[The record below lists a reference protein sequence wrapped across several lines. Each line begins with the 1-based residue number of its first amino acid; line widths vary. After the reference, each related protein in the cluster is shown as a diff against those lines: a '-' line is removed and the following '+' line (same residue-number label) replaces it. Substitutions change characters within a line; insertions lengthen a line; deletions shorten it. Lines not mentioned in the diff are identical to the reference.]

1 MPLWGKVDNA
11 ANSTIFAASQVNKA
25 PNSTNRAL
33 LYSNTTAD
41 AFITNATVGQFGV
54 DTTEAA
60 SALGVTH
67 AGWVLRTEG
76 TGGRA
81 GRVFHETL
89 VAMNSITGDGD
100 DTGYPDYRIVIN
112 TQPSSNAIG
121 PGNAVSFIVSA
132 VTIPT
137 GGALSYEWQKQ
148 YGATDWATVTDG
160 GVFGGT
166 DTDTLTIS
174 NNTTLNGNVFRV
186 IVSEDGSNPVTSAN
200 ATLTVT

>member
-11 ANSTIFAASQVNKA
+11 ANSTIFAAAQVNKT
-25 PNSTNRAL
+25 PNSTNRDL

-54 DTTEAA
+54 DTTEVK
-60 SALGVTH
+60 SANGVTH
-67 AGWVLRTEG
+67 AGWVLRTVG

-81 GRVFHETL
+81 GRVFQETL

-132 VTIPT
+132 VTVPT
-137 GGALSYEWQKQ
+137 GGTLTYEWQKTN
-148 YGATDWATVTDG
+148 GVVDWTTINDG
-160 GVFGGT
+160 GIFGGS
-166 DTDTLTIS
+166 DTNTLSIS

-186 IVSEDGSNPVTSAN
+186 IVGEDGSNSVVSAN

>member
-11 ANSTIFAASQVNKA
+11 ANSTIFAAAQVNKA
-25 PNSTNRAL
+25 PDSTNREL
-33 LYSNTTAD
+33 LFANTTAD
-41 AFITNATVGQFGV
+41 AFITNATIGQFGV
-54 DTTEAA
+54 DVTEQQAA
-60 SALGVTH
+60 SGVAHT
-67 AGWVLRTEG
+67 GWILRTTG

-100 DTGYPDYRIVIN
+100 DPGFPDYRIVIN

-132 VTIPT
+132 VSIPSSGT
-137 GGALSYEWQKQ
+137 LSYEWQKT
-148 YGATDWATVTDG
+148 YGSEDWETLFDG
-160 GVFGGT
+160 GVFSTT
-166 DTDTLTIS
+166 DTNTLSIS
-174 NNTTLNGNVFRV
+174 NNSTLDGNVFRV
-186 IVSEDGSNPVTSAN
+186 IVSVEGGLSVTSAN

>member
-11 ANSTIFAASQVNKA
+11 ANSTIFAAAQVNKA
-25 PNSTNRAL
+25 PDSTNRAL

-54 DTTEAA
+54 DTTEVA
-60 SALGVTH
+60 SASGVAH
-67 AGWVLRTEG
+67 AGWVLRTVG

-81 GRVFHETL
+81 GRVFQETL

-121 PGNAVSFIVSA
+121 AGNAVSFVVSA
-132 VTIPT
+132 VTIPS
-137 GGALSYEWQKQ
+137 GGALSYEWQKT
-148 YGATDWATVTDG
+148 YGSEAWSTLTDA
-160 GVFGGT
+160 GVFSGT
-166 DTDTLTIS
+166 DTDTLEIS
-174 NNTTLNGNVFRV
+174 NNSELHGNVFRV
-186 IVSEDGSNPVTSAN
+186 IVGEDGSDSITSAN